1 MASQVLVSSQDNMV
15 TISVHGRFD
24 FNVHKEFRDAY
35 ETALKNDHLENFV
48 IDFQSTEYIDIS
60 ALGMLLILRGH
71 VGSKTRIKLTRCNK
85 EIRSTLDISNF
96 NKLFDIQ

>member
-1 MASQVLVSSQDNMV
+1 MTGQVVVSSQGSMV

-35 ETALKNDHLENFV
+35 ETALKNDQLENFV
-48 IDFQSTEYIDIS
+48 IDFQPTEYIDSS
-60 ALGMLLILRGH
+60 ALGMLLILRERI
-71 VGSKTRIKLTRCNK
+71 GSKARIKLTRCNK

>member
-1 MASQVLVSSQDNMV
+1 MASQVMVSAQDNEV

-35 ETALKNDHLENFV
+35 ETALKNERLDNFV
-48 IDFQSTEYIDIS
+48 IDFQPTEYIDSS
-60 ALGMLLILRGH
+60 ALGMLLILRER
-71 VGSKTRIKLTRCNK
+71 VGNKTRIKLTRCNK
-85 EIRSTLDISNF
+85 EIRSTFDISNF

>member
-1 MASQVLVSSQDNMV
+1 MASQVMVSSHDNKV

-35 ETALKNDHLENFV
+35 ETALKNNQLEDFV
-48 IDFQSTEYIDIS
+48 IDFQPTEYIDSS
-60 ALGMLLILRGH
+60 ALGMLLILRER
-71 VGSKTRIKLTRCNK
+71 VGSKARIKLTRCNK

>member
-1 MASQVLVSSQDNMV
+1 MASQVMVSSDDNKV

-24 FNVHKEFRDAY
+24 FSVHKEFRDAY
-35 ETALKNDHLENFV
+35 ETALKNERLQDVV
-48 IDFQSTEYIDIS
+48 IDFQPTEYIDSS
-60 ALGMLLILRGH
+60 ALGMLLILRERL
-71 VGSKTRIKLTRCNK
+71 GSKTRVKLTRCNK